1 LELEDVYL
9 YVVMHDNES
18 NAFATSCMAMTGSWW
33 RENGKIGWMFQAANE
48 SMLMPR
54 DRFNFSI
61 YWAPINNFSALHT
74 TPLWYNLTNHT
85 VGRHWP
91 VHVTIMNNESFP
103 RYAPVWF
110 SSNDQNDTS
119 AALMKF
125 KDNEKTT
132 INLNTSFLV
141 GTQFVMYFQQYN
153 KTSTDYVTFN
163 ERNQSY
169 VGNFTMT
176 GQYKMTTPM
185 NMTVYKH
192 DNGNETIR
200 TYLVVIAM
208 DQCNGQNITTRI
220 LVATTTSSSSS
231 NKLSTGAIV
240 GIVIGCVAGACLIL
254 FAIWYF
260 MRHRKS
266 EERYE
271 KLQ

>member
-1 LELEDVYL
+1 
-9 YVVMHDNES
+9 
-18 NAFATSCMAMTGSWW
+18 
-33 RENGKIGWMFQAANE
+33 
-48 SMLMPR
+48 
-54 DRFNFSI
+54 
-61 YWAPINNFSALHT
+61 
-74 TPLWYNLTNHT
+74 
-85 VGRHWP
+85 
-91 VHVTIMNNESFP
+91 MNNESFP
-103 RYAPVWF
+103 RYRPVWF
-110 SSNDQNDTS
+110 TTSNQNDTTGS
-119 AALMKF
+119 LLKF
-125 KDNEKTT
+125 KDDEQTT
-132 INLNTSFLV
+132 IKLDTSFLA
-141 GTQFVMYFQQYN
+141 GTPFVMYFQQYN

-220 LVATTTSSSSS
+220 QVATTTSSSSS